1 MRFPRPRYPTV
12 RFHRHATTGVTILTM
27 TLLVCGV
34 CMRVVVVVV
43 GRGGRERDRQT
54 ETDRGR
60 TNKLYFT
67 KVVEET

>member
-1 MRFPRPRYPTV
+1 MRFPRLRYPTV
-12 RFHRHATTGVTILTM
+12 RFHRHATTGVTMLTM

-34 CMRVVVVVV
+34 SMRVVVVEVE
-43 GRGGRERDRQT
+43 GGGARDRQT
-54 ETDRGR
+54 ETERGR